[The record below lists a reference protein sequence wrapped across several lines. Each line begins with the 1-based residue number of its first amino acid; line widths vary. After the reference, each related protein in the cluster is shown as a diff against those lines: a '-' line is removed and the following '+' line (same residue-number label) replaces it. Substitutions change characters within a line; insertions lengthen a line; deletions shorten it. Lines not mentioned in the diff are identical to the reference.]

1 MGAMSTAA
9 RRGPERTCVGCDRRR
24 VQAELVRFS
33 GGPGGLRVHLERGTG
48 RGAYCCPD
56 PRCLER
62 TVKRKALQRAFG
74 GELDPLSVQRLR
86 ETIHQAV
93 FQRVE
98 RLLNLARRAKKLVAG
113 PRAVRQALEAGR
125 VELVLL
131 PPDMFPG
138 VERRFREEVERRGVP
153 VRMVP
158 SREYLEAILGGPSR
172 ATVGILGDGF
182 AQGIIRTLRC
192 WIPAEN
198 GEGLGDTEE
207 ARRGGGGTRG

>member
-1 MGAMSTAA
+1 MAA

-62 TVKRKALQRAFG
+62 TVNRRALERAFG
-74 GELDPLSVQRLR
+74 VELDPLSVQRIR

-98 RLLNLARRAKKLVAG
+98 GLLGLARRAKQLVAG
-113 PRAVRQALEAGR
+113 AGAVRQALEAGR
-125 VELVLL
+125 VELLL
-131 PPDMFPG
+131 LSPEMFPG
-138 VERRFREEVERRGVP
+138 VERQFGEEVERRGVP
-153 VRMVP
+153 VMIVP
-158 SREYLEAILGGPSR
+158 SREYLEAILGGPSC
-172 ATVGILGDGF
+172 APVGILGDAF
-182 AQGIIRTLRC
+182 AQGIIRTLRY

-198 GEGLGDTEE
+198 GEGSGDTEE
-207 ARRGGGGTRG
+207 ARRRGGGTRG